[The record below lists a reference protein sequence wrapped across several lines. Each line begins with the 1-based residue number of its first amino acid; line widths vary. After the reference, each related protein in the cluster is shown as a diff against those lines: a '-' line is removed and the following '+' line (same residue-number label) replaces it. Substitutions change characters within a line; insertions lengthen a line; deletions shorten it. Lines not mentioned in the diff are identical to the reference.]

1 MPDAFK
7 LPRVLC
13 SIIPLMRR
21 EWFTSLRRSV
31 VNEFVAFAFGR
42 AIRAFQFLRAAA
54 RRVPGF
60 AAVVGALSDLPKPA
74 ARLRPINAIRVNWR
88 TLHVIDFPTR
98 KMRAANLPSF
108 ARTIRGH
115 NERALPCAD

>member
-1 MPDAFK
+1 MPDTFE
-7 LPRVLC
+7 LPGVLC
-13 SIIPLMRR
+13 SVVPLMRR
-21 EWFTSLRRSV
+21 KWFTTLGRSV
-31 VNEFVAFAFGR
+31 VSEFVAFAFGR

-60 AAVVGALSDLPKPA
+60 AAVVGALNDLPKPT
-74 ARLRPINAIRVNWR
+74 ARLRRVNATRVNWR
-88 TLHVIDFPTR
+88 AFHMINFPTR

-108 ARTIRGH
+108 ARTIRCQ

>member
-13 SIIPLMRR
+13 SVVPLMRR
-21 EWFTSLRRSV
+21 EGFTSLRRSV

-42 AIRAFQFLRAAA
+42 AIRTFQFLRAAA

-60 AAVVGALSDLPKPA
+60 AAVVGALNDLPKPA
-74 ARLRPINAIRVNWR
+74 VRLRPVNEIRVNWR
-88 TLHVIDFPTR
+88 AFHVVDFPTR
-98 KMRAANLPSF
+98 KMRAASLPSF
-108 ARTIRGH
+108 ARTLRGQ
-115 NERALPCAD
+115 NE

>member
-1 MPDAFK
+1 MPDAFEF
-7 LPRVLC
+7 PGMLC
-13 SIIPLMRR
+13 SVVPLVRG
-21 EWFTSLRRSV
+21 EWFTSLGRSV
-31 VNEFVAFAFGR
+31 INEFIAFAFGR

-88 TLHVIDFPTR
+88 TLHVVDFPTR

-108 ARTIRGH
+108 ARTIRGQ
-115 NERALPCAD
+115 NERALPC